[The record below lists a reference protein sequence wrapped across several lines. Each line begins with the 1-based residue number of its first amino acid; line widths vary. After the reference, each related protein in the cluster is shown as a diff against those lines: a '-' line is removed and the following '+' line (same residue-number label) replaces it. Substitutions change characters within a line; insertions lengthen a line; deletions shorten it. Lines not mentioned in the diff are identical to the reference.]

1 MSRCTPL
8 KFRAEEEKITQMYI
22 ETEEDLTVEEF
33 VNKYASEGYKKYF
46 KEYEEERDRLLA
58 EGIIVD

>member
-22 ETEEDLTVEEF
+22 ETEEDLTVAEF

-46 KEYEEERDRLLA
+46 KEYEVEREQLM
-58 EGIIVD
+58 E